1 MILYFSGT
9 GNSRYAA
16 EFLAQALGD
25 QAEDVGLW
33 IKERRKG
40 EFRADRPWVVVA
52 PTYGWQLP
60 HVLMEFLQT
69 AEFSGSQMVY
79 FVMTCGGDIG
89 NAAQSIQSLCRRK
102 GLAYQGVLEVI
113 MPENYIA
120 MFGVPEAEEAVKI
133 VEKANPDIEAAIAS
147 IKVGQEFPAP
157 RNNMYDH
164 IMSEL
169 VNPIFYQLIV
179 KADSFYA
186 SEICIGCGQCVL
198 KCPLNNVQLRNG
210 KPVWGKKCTHCMA
223 CICYCPTKAIEYGK
237 KSRGKPRYCF
247 EKLELK

>member
-33 IKERRKG
+33 IKEGRKG
-40 EFRADRPWVVVA
+40 EFHADRPWVIVA

-69 AEFSGSQMVY
+69 AEFSGSQMAY

-102 GLAYQGVLEVI
+102 GLTYQGVLEVV

-120 MFGVPEAEEAVKI
+120 LFSAP
-133 VEKANPDIEAAIAS
+133 EKAEAQAILRKALPTLNQGAVW
-147 IKVGQEFPAP
+147 IAEGKPFPEK
-157 RNNMYDH
+157 RVTCLDCLK
-164 IMSEL
+164 SGL
-169 VNPIFYQLIV
+169 VNRVFYQFVIRA
-179 KADSFYA
+179 KPFYSTEA
-186 SEICIGCGQCVL
+186 CTGCGRCVEL
-198 KCPLNNVQLRNG
+198 CPLNNIHLAERH
-210 KPVWGKKCTHCMA
+210 PHWGNRCTHCMA
-223 CICYCPTKAIEYGK
+223 CICGCPAEAVEYGRR
-237 KSRGKPRYCF
+237 SRGKVRYWCP
-247 EKLELK
+247 EDHRA

>member
-113 MPENYIA
+113 
-120 MFGVPEAEEAVKI
+120 K
-133 VEKANPDIEAAIAS
+133 
-147 IKVGQEFPAP
+147 
-157 RNNMYDH
+157 
-164 IMSEL
+164 
-169 VNPIFYQLIV
+169 
-179 KADSFYA
+179 
-186 SEICIGCGQCVL
+186 
-198 KCPLNNVQLRNG
+198 
-210 KPVWGKKCTHCMA
+210 
-223 CICYCPTKAIEYGK
+223 YG
-237 KSRGKPRYCF
+237 
-247 EKLELK
+247 

>member
-1 MILYFSGT
+1 
-9 GNSRYAA
+9 
-16 EFLAQALGD
+16 
-25 QAEDVGLW
+25 
-33 IKERRKG
+33 
-40 EFRADRPWVVVA
+40 
-52 PTYGWQLP
+52 
-60 HVLMEFLQT
+60 
-69 AEFSGSQMVY
+69 
-79 FVMTCGGDIG
+79 
-89 NAAQSIQSLCRRK
+89 
-102 GLAYQGVLEVI
+102 

-147 IKVGQEFPAP
+147 IKAGQEFSAP

>member
-40 EFRADRPWVVVA
+40 EFRADRPWVIVA

-69 AEFSGSQMVY
+69 AEFSGSQMAY

-102 GLAYQGVLEVI
+102 GLAYQGVLEVV

-120 MFGVPEAEEAVKI
+120 LFSAP
-133 VEKANPDIEAAIAS
+133 EKAEAQAIL
-147 IKVGQEFPAP
+147 
-157 RNNMYDH
+157 R
-164 IMSEL
+164 
-169 VNPIFYQLIV
+169 
-179 KADSFYA
+179 KA
-186 SEICIGCGQCVL
+186 L
-198 KCPLNNVQLRNG
+198 PTLNQG
-210 KPVWGKKCTHCMA
+210 AVW
-223 CICYCPTKAIEYGK
+223 
-237 KSRGKPRYCF
+237 RGKALSGEAGNLSGPPEERAGQSSILPVCDSGEAF
-247 EKLELK
+247 LQHRGLHWLWPLCRALPPE

>member
-89 NAAQSIQSLCRRK
+89 NAAQSIRPFAGERDL
-102 GLAYQGVLEVI
+102 
-113 MPENYIA
+113 
-120 MFGVPEAEEAVKI
+120 
-133 VEKANPDIEAAIAS
+133 
-147 IKVGQEFPAP
+147 
-157 RNNMYDH
+157 
-164 IMSEL
+164 
-169 VNPIFYQLIV
+169 PIR
-179 KADSFYA
+179 
-186 SEICIGCGQCVL
+186 GCW
-198 KCPLNNVQLRNG
+198 R
-210 KPVWGKKCTHCMA
+210 
-223 CICYCPTKAIEYGK
+223 
-237 KSRGKPRYCF
+237 
-247 EKLELK
+247 

>member
-33 IKERRKG
+33 IKEGRKG

-69 AEFSGSQMVY
+69 AEFSGSQMAY

-89 NAAQSIQSLCRRK
+89 NVPLQEKGTYLSGGAGGGYAGELYCSLLRAGKSGSPGHFEESTADPEPGSGLDCRGKALSREAGNLSGPPEERAGQSSILPVCDSGEAFLQHRGLHWLWPLCRA
-102 GLAYQGVLEVI
+102 LP
-113 MPENYIA
+113 PE
-120 MFGVPEAEEAVKI
+120 
-133 VEKANPDIEAAIAS
+133 
-147 IKVGQEFPAP
+147 
-157 RNNMYDH
+157 
-164 IMSEL
+164 
-169 VNPIFYQLIV
+169 
-179 KADSFYA
+179 
-186 SEICIGCGQCVL
+186 
-198 KCPLNNVQLRNG
+198 
-210 KPVWGKKCTHCMA
+210 
-223 CICYCPTKAIEYGK
+223 
-237 KSRGKPRYCF
+237 
-247 EKLELK
+247 